1 MAAPVEIPV
10 LKLPKDLAA
19 DPRHDA
25 VSNLL
30 AARSGLLWEGGRNQ
44 VATVPMTDA
53 LAAVLRNALA
63 SGLACQ
69 GLELATDKLAGEQKG
84 LDAVSAKA
92 PESPQNAR
100 ISRVLFVAN
109 DGSTRFYRDCD
120 ALLSRYPQRLLA
132 CRLEVAGEDLGNE
145 LLGSPRLVRSVLVFD
160 KKVAAKA
167 LLALLPPA

>member
-1 MAAPVEIPV
+1 M

-25 VSNLL
+25 VLNLL
-30 AARSGLLWEGGRNQ
+30 AARSGSLWEGGRNQ

-53 LAAVLRNALA
+53 LAAVLRAALA

-100 ISRVLFVAN
+100 VSRVLFLAN